1 MRGRQGTARRT
12 AARGRRGVAGRPVL
26 AVALALGTVLTALTA
41 LTGQP
46 ARAAGQDTA
55 QEYAFA
61 ADARRIEGASRTA
74 DAVRLE
80 PGRTYRS
87 TLPPDGKVYYRL
99 DLDDTSTAY
108 VSATAVPPPGSG
120 VSVADGV
127 KVTLEDADGRSCDVD
142 TVPLGAPGSP
152 RPVAAWAMREIS
164 PRRSLCAEAGAYYVT
179 VERAAPDARG
189 ASPDPWELELGTVS
203 EPGTRTPDGTAT
215 PEAWDSATPAPVQG
229 TAQRRPGGAGFA
241 QAAPL
246 DEGVWR
252 DDIRPGQTL
261 FYKVP
266 VDWGRR
272 LHVTAELGSSGTDAT
287 GYVASALT
295 LDLYNP
301 VRGQVEDLSVGYN
314 GGQKSKALK
323 PLPPVAYE
331 NRHAS
336 GQQVSAVR
344 FAGAYYLVAHLS
356 PEVAEDFGDGPV
368 PLTLRVRLGGAAQ
381 AGPDYAGG
389 TVPSDVFSVEGGP
402 GGSATGGGGTAGD
415 ATLYRVLAA
424 GGIGTGSALV
434 VGLGVWTVLARRR
447 GADLSG

>member
-12 AARGRRGVAGRPVL
+12 TARSRRGAAGRLGLAAVL
-26 AVALALGTVLTALTA
+26 GLGTVLT
-41 LTGQP
+41 GQP
-46 ARAAGQDTA
+46 AQAAGQDTA
-55 QEYAFA
+55 HGYAFA
-61 ADARRIEGASRTA
+61 EDARRVEGAGSTA
-74 DAVRLE
+74 DAVELE

-99 DLDDTSTAY
+99 ELDDTGTAY
-108 VSATAVPPPGSG
+108 ASATAVPPSGAG

-127 KVTLEDADGRSCDVD
+127 KVTVEDADGHSCDAD
-142 TVPLGAPGSP
+142 TTTFGAPGSP
-152 RPVAAWAMREIS
+152 HPVAAWAMREIS
-164 PRRSLCAEAGAYYVT
+164 PRRSLCAEAGTYYVT

-189 ASPDPWELELGTVS
+189 ASPDPWELELSTVS
-203 EPGTRTPDGTAT
+203 EPGTRTPDGTAA

-229 TAQRRPGGAGFA
+229 TVRRRAGGAGFA
-241 QAAPL
+241 RAAPL
-246 DEGVWR
+246 GEGVWR

-261 FYKVP
+261 FYQVP
-266 VDWGRR
+266 VDWGRQ
-272 LHVTAELGSSGTDAT
+272 LHATAELGSSGADDS

-301 VRGQVEDLSVGYN
+301 VRGHVEDLSVGYG

-381 AGPDYAGG
+381 DGPEYAGG
-389 TVPSDVFSVEGGP
+389 TVPSDVFTVDG
-402 GGSATGGGGTAGD
+402 GGGGTAPGEDGTAGD
-415 ATLYRVLAA
+415 ETLYRVLAA

-434 VGLGVWTVLARRR
+434 VGLGVWTVVARRR
-447 GADLSG
+447 AAALPE

>member
-1 MRGRQGTARRT
+1 M
-12 AARGRRGVAGRPVL
+12 
-26 AVALALGTVLTALTA
+26 
-41 LTGQP
+41 
-46 ARAAGQDTA
+46 
-55 QEYAFA
+55 
-61 ADARRIEGASRTA
+61 
-74 DAVRLE
+74 
-80 PGRTYRS
+80 
-87 TLPPDGKVYYRL
+87 
-99 DLDDTSTAY
+99 
-108 VSATAVPPPGSG
+108 
-120 VSVADGV
+120 
-127 KVTLEDADGRSCDVD
+127 
-142 TVPLGAPGSP
+142 
-152 RPVAAWAMREIS
+152 
-164 PRRSLCAEAGAYYVT
+164 
-179 VERAAPDARG
+179 
-189 ASPDPWELELGTVS
+189 S

-266 VDWGRR
+266 VDWGRQ

-389 TVPSDVFSVEGGP
+389 DGAVGRLQRRRRS

>member
-12 AARGRRGVAGRPVL
+12 TARSRYGAVGRP
-26 AVALALGTVLTALTA
+26 ALAAALGLGIA
-41 LTGQP
+41 LTGQH
-46 ARAAGQDTA
+46 AQATGQDSA
-55 QEYAFA
+55 HAYAFA
-61 ADARRIEGASRTA
+61 EDARRIEGAGSTA
-74 DAVRLE
+74 DAVELE

-87 TLPPDGKVYYRL
+87 TLPPDAKVFFRL
-99 DLDDTSTAY
+99 ELDDTGTAY
-108 VSATAVPPPGSG
+108 ASVTAVPPSGTG

-127 KVTLEDADGRSCDVD
+127 KVTVEDTDGHACDAD
-142 TVPLGAPGSP
+142 TATFGAPGSP
-152 RPVAAWAMREIS
+152 HPVAAWAMREIS
-164 PRRSLCAEAGAYYVT
+164 PRRSVCAQAGTYYVT

-189 ASPDPWELELGTVS
+189 ASPDPWELEIRTVS
-203 EPGTRTPDGTAT
+203 EPGTKTPAGTAA
-215 PEAWDSATPAPVQG
+215 PEAWDSATPSPVQG
-229 TAQRRPGGAGFA
+229 TARRRPGGAGFA

-246 DEGVWR
+246 GEGVWR
-252 DDIRPGQTL
+252 DGIRPGQTL
-261 FYKVP
+261 FYQVP
-266 VDWGRR
+266 VDWGRQ
-272 LHVTAELGSSGTDAT
+272 LHVTAELGSSGTDAS

-301 VRGQVEDLSVGYN
+301 VRGQVEDLSLGYN
-314 GGQKSKALK
+314 GGQKSKPFK

-381 AGPDYAGG
+381 DGPDYAGG
-389 TVPSDVFSVEGGP
+389 TVPADVFTVGG
-402 GGSATGGGGTAGD
+402 GDGLTSGGGGDTAD

-424 GGIGTGSALV
+424 GGIGTGTALV
-434 VGLGVWTVLARRR
+434 VGLGVWTVVARRR
-447 GADLSG
+447 GAGLSG

>member
-1 MRGRQGTARRT
+1 MGRLGLAAALGLGTA
-12 AARGRRGVAGRPVL
+12 A
-26 AVALALGTVLTALTA
+26 TA
-41 LTGQP
+41 LTGQH
-46 ARAAGQDTA
+46 AQAAGEDTGLT
-55 QEYAFA
+55 YAFA
-61 ADARRIEGASRTA
+61 EDARRIEGAGSTA
-74 DAVRLE
+74 DAVELE

-87 TLPPDGKVYYRL
+87 TLPPHAKVFFRL
-99 DLDDTSTAY
+99 ELDDTETAY
-108 VSATAVPPPGSG
+108 ASATAVPPSGTG

-127 KVTLEDADGRSCDVD
+127 KVTVEDADGRSCDTD
-142 TVPLGAPGSP
+142 TATFGAPGSP

-164 PRRSLCAEAGAYYVT
+164 PRRSLCAEAGTYYVT

-189 ASPDPWELELGTVS
+189 ASPDPWELEIGTVS
-203 EPGTRTPDGTAT
+203 EPGTETPAGTAA

-229 TAQRRPGGAGFA
+229 TAQRRPGGVGFA
-241 QAAPL
+241 QATPL
-246 DEGVWR
+246 GEGVWR

-261 FYKVP
+261 FYQVP
-266 VDWGRR
+266 VDWGRQ
-272 LHVTAELGSSGTDAT
+272 LHATAELGSSGTDAS

-301 VRGQVEDLSVGYN
+301 VRGEVDDLSLGYN

-336 GQQVSAVR
+336 GQQISAVR

-368 PLTLRVRLGGAAQ
+368 PLTLRVRLGGPAQ
-381 AGPDYAGG
+381 DGPDYAGG
-389 TVPSDVFSVEGGP
+389 TVPADVFTVGG
-402 GGSATGGGGTAGD
+402 GDGLTSGGGGDAGD
-415 ATLYRVLAA
+415 ETLYRVLAA

-434 VGLGVWTVLARRR
+434 MGLGVWTVVARRR
-447 GADLSG
+447 GAGHPG